1 MWFPSNFLQSTY
13 ISDIPL
19 IPSYFNI
26 SILQYGR
33 HKPTA
38 LSEKVTGILTL
49 HISVQKYF
57 WGHRIC
63 KNYPNSSVKLVLMMV
78 FIIHC
83 NYFII
88 LIVFFVFFFNF
99 LHDQAPKKLGIP
111 NIKCAHLT
119 TLDINYIWVKL
130 WIWNNIKSKIIYLSV
145 NIELGLFYVMK

>member
-1 MWFPSNFLQSTY
+1 MCFSSNSLQSTY

-33 HKPTA
+33 HKPA
-38 LSEKVTGILTL
+38 VLSEKVTGILTL

-63 KNYPNSSVKLVLMMV
+63 KNYQNSSVKLVLMMV
-78 FIIHC
+78 FII
-83 NYFII
+83 NISLFS
-88 LIVFFVFFFNF
+88 LFFFFFFFNF

-111 NIKCAHLT
+111 SIKCAHLT

-130 WIWNNIKSKIIYLSV
+130 CIWNNIKSKIIYLSV

>member
-1 MWFPSNFLQSTY
+1 MWFPSNSLQSTY

-83 NYFII
+83 NFLII
-88 LIVFFVFFFNF
+88 LIFFFFFFFQFFTWPSTQKIGHSQYKMCALNYARYQ
-99 LHDQAPKKLGIP
+99 LHLSETL
-111 NIKCAHLT
+111 HL
-119 TLDINYIWVKL
+119 K
-130 WIWNNIKSKIIYLSV
+130 
-145 NIELGLFYVMK
+145 